1 MMNIPKLSYD
11 SLKSNMSLSVS
22 RQKYAYSSEAM
33 NSERLNMAEMTIKVT
48 DNNSITEKHMAS
60 C

>member
-1 MMNIPKLSYD
+1 
-11 SLKSNMSLSVS
+11 MSLSVS
-22 RQKYAYSSEAM
+22 WQKYAYSSEAM

-48 DNNSITEKHMAS
+48 NNNSITEKHMAS